1 VVLVGQVRVV
11 VTFDPG
17 PDDSDE
23 QVAHFTRELEL
34 DLREVGVV
42 EYLPAAPAR
51 DAKGVGEVVAA
62 TVAVLTAAEPTYAE
76 ALVRTVVAF
85 VRRHE
90 GRRAHLKVGSVE
102 LAIDQP
108 SGDEVAE
115 LIQMPRSVIERHVV
129 ERAEG

>member
-1 VVLVGQVRVV
+1 MAQVRVV
-11 VTFDPG
+11 VAFDPE
-17 PDDSDE
+17 PDDTDE
-23 QVAHFTRELEL
+23 GLAHLTRELEL

-62 TVAVLTAAEPTYAE
+62 TVAVLTAVEPTYVE

-85 VRRHE
+85 LRRNE
-90 GRRAHLKVGSVE
+90 GRRARLKVGDVE
-102 LAIDQP
+102 LAVDQP

-115 LIQMPRSVIERHVV
+115 LIQMTRSVIERHAV